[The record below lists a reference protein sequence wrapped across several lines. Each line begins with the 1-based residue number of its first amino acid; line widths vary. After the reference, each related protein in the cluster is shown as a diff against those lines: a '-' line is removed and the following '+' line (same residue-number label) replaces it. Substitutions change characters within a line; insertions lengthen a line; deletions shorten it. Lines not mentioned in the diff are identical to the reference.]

1 MNNKGGVSIM
11 AMSECGKT
19 TVVICLML
27 CLVAAF
33 PTLAEG
39 SEYAKDGLYLGALF
53 AHNSMDGDFDD
64 THTIG
69 YRDSDRTDVF
79 DVPDVDDGAGFG
91 LVLGRRFHWIS
102 LEFGY
107 QNTRHDTS
115 SSLLVIDGEE
125 ATLAI
130 GDSKATY
137 QVFDL
142 NVKIDVFARDRLRP
156 YVLLGGGLTTL
167 DIEDSRSE
175 GPGQPWNKKAEY
187 SGYCLNAGVGAAYYF
202 HPQWAV
208 MGGLIHRW
216 NTFNHLKGA
225 RLDNNIHERALGF
238 TVGLAYTF

>member
-1 MNNKGGVSIM
+1 M
-11 AMSECGKT
+11 ATRKSGEAA
-19 TVVICLML
+19 VIVGLML
-27 CLVAAF
+27 CLVPAC
-33 PTLAEG
+33 PTRGEG
-39 SEYAKDGLYLGALF
+39 SEYVKDGFYLGALF

-64 THTIG
+64 TYTIS
-69 YRDSDRTDVF
+69 YRDSDRTDEF

-91 LVLGRRFHWIS
+91 LVIGRRFDWMS

-107 QNTRHDTS
+107 QNTTQDTY
-115 SSLLVIDGEE
+115 SSLWTLDGEE
-125 ATLAI
+125 VVLLI
-130 GDSKATY
+130 GDSEATY

-142 NVKIDVFARDRLRP
+142 NVKIDVFARDRFRP

-175 GPGQPWNKKAEY
+175 GPGLPWNKEAEY

-238 TVGLAYTF
+238 TLGLAYTF